1 MTTIYW
7 LRNDLRVHDNECL
20 QRTLETGQPFLMVY
34 IFDPRQFKKLKIGF
48 RKTGYLR
55 FKFLC
60 ETLLELRKDVEQL
73 GGKLMLLKGKPEI
86 VLADLAKKLKA
97 EFLFFQKEIASEEV
111 AVENAVEKK
120 IPKHCSLQSVWGKT
134 LYHIEDS
141 PFPPEETPLTSKA
154 FRLNLTK
161 KAAVRPLIPTPTDL
175 SNCVE
180 FRDWGMLPT
189 PKEMGFTKK
198 EIIDNNTNTFQGGES
213 FALDRLQYYTF
224 ETEQLT
230 SYRWTRNRSLGM
242 EYSSKFS
249 PWMALGSLSPRMIY
263 WEVKRYEK
271 EIKKNASTWWLIFEV
286 VWRDY
291 FKYSAIRH
299 GDKIFAKGGIK
310 NRTTEWSYDQDL
322 FDRWRFGKTG
332 IPFVDAHM
340 RQLNETGFMSNRGRV
355 NCASFLTRDYKIDW
369 RWGAAWFETQ
379 LLDYDVCSNWMN
391 WNTQATEIW
400 YTNPVHQS
408 LKYDIKTEYIKTW
421 LPELNAIE
429 GPIAL
434 APWLL
439 PEEEKKKIKYPE
451 PVEIYKKWTR
461 SINRIIK
468 AQSGELP
475 KTKKT
480 KKTKKASK
488 KTVKKT

>member
-1 MTTIYW
+1 
-7 LRNDLRVHDNECL
+7 
-20 QRTLETGQPFLMVY
+20 MVY
-34 IFDPRQFKKLKIGF
+34 IFDPRQFVELKIGF
-48 RKTGYLR
+48 KKTGYLR
-55 FKFLC
+55 YAFLC
-60 ETLLELRKDVEQL
+60 ETLLELRKSIEQL
-73 GGKLMLLKGKPEI
+73 GGRLMILKGKPEVI
-86 VLADLAKKLKA
+86 LSDLAKKLKA
-97 EFLFFQKEIASEEV
+97 ECIYFQKEIASEEV
-111 AVENAVEKK
+111 RVEDALKNK
-120 IPKHCSLQSVWGKT
+120 IPKNCTLHSVWGKT

-141 PFPPEETPLTSKA
+141 PFPPEKTPLTSKA

-161 KAAVRPLIPTPTDL
+161 KANVRPLFPMPSDL
-175 SNCVE
+175 SDCVE
-180 FRDWGMLPT
+180 FRDWGILPT
-189 PKEMGFTKK
+189 PEELGFTKN
-198 EIIDNNTNTFQGGES
+198 EIVDTEQTFNGGERA
-213 FALDRLQYYTF
+213 ALARLQHYTF
-224 ETEQLT
+224 GTEQLT

-242 EYSSKFS
+242 DYSSKFS
-249 PWMALGSLSPRMIY
+249 PWMALGSLSPRKIY

-271 EIKKNASTWWLIFEV
+271 EVKKNISTWWLIFEV

-291 FKYSAIRH
+291 FKYSALRH
-299 GDKIFAKGGIK
+299 GNKIFAEGGIK
-310 NRTTEWSYDQDL
+310 SRAVEWSYDKDL

-340 RQLNETGFMSNRGRV
+340 RQLDKTGFMSNRGRV

-408 LKYDIKTEYIKTW
+408 LKYDKKGEYVKTW
-421 LPELNAIE
+421 LPELKLIE
-429 GPIAL
+429 GPIVL

-439 PEEEKKKIKYPE
+439 EEEAKKKIDYPD

-468 AQSGELP
+468 SNKEEHLD
-475 KTKKT
+475 TKED
-480 KKTKKASK
+480 
-488 KTVKKT
+488 